1 MEILL
6 LEIRFDLAAELDGQR
21 IALAVDRLADGDA
34 DPTFADAI
42 LLDVGLFLAVELY
55 ADAARQQ
62 RLVIVRALGI
72 GRKAVG
78 QLGRRC
84 VCHAGSIAASSVR
97 SPQGTQVQPRLP
109 CCSASAD
116 AIPDPGSRSPSGQ
129 RKACTGTRGER

>member
-6 LEIRFDLAAELDGQR
+6 LEIGFDLAAELDGQR

-34 DPTFADAI
+34 DPAFADAI

-62 RLVIVRALGI
+62 RLVIIRALGI

-84 VCHAGSIAASSVR
+84 VCHAGSIPAPADRARKSGAWHWHPPLQESV
-97 SPQGTQVQPRLP
+97 
-109 CCSASAD
+109 A
-116 AIPDPGSRSPSGQ
+116 SGQ
-129 RKACTGTRGER
+129 QQARAGT